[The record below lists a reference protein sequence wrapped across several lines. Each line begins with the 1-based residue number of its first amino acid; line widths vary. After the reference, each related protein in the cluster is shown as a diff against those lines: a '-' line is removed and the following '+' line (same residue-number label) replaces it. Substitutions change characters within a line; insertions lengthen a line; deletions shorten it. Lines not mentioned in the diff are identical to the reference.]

1 MRGAKSAK
9 WVAIAAV
16 VALGATACGGGGD
29 DNSSG
34 GGSKGNG
41 VVSVEIG
48 EPQNSLVP
56 SNTYETEGGQVINAL
71 FTGLT
76 KLDADNK
83 VVNAM
88 AESIESKDN
97 KVWTIKLK
105 SGYTFHNGEKVT
117 AQSFADAWNYG
128 ANQTNAQ
135 QTNPLFSHIAGYA
148 DLNPGEGKK
157 PTTDKL
163 SGLKVVDDSTLQVTL
178 SGAFSAFPSQLSF
191 TAFVPLPKA
200 FFKDPKAFGEAPIGN
215 GPFKM
220 SGTFKH
226 NQEIDTVKYDKYP
239 DASKIEVKG
248 VDFKIYSN
256 PDTAYKDLVA
266 GNLDSLLT
274 IPTSGLP
281 TYHKDLNGRYI
292 DEADSAVGYIG
303 FPIKYNKAFQ
313 NADLRKAISMSID
326 RKTIS
331 SKIFLGARTPA
342 DDYISPIID
351 GYRKGACGEACTYN
365 PTKAKELYKQSGGL
379 PGNTLEIG
387 YNADGGH
394 KEWVEAVSNEIQQA
408 LGIKV
413 TAKPFEQFQ
422 TILNDLDAKKYQ
434 GAFRMAWSMDY
445 PDMEDYLRPV
455 FSKEAIAN
463 GSNYSGY
470 TNETFEQLLVQG
482 DQAPTHEEAI
492 KKYQAADDVLLKD
505 LPYIPVYFYTMNA
518 GFSDKIKSMKVA
530 GHQILWDTVKLS

>member
-29 DNSSG
+29 DSSSG
-34 GGSKGNG
+34 GGKGNG
-41 VVSVEIG
+41 IVSVEIG

-56 SNTYETEGGQVINAL
+56 TNTYETEGGQVINAL

-88 AESIESKDN
+88 AESVESKDN

-135 QTNPLFSHIAGYA
+135 QTNPLFSHIQGYA

-157 PTTDKL
+157 PTTDKM

-191 TAFVPLPKA
+191 TAFVPLPKV
-200 FFKDPKAFGEAPIGN
+200 FFKDPKGFGEAPIGN

-220 SGTFKH
+220 SGKFKH
-226 NQEIDTVKYDKYP
+226 NEAVNVVKYDKYP

-256 PDTAYKDLVA
+256 LDTAYKDLVA
-266 GNLDSLLT
+266 GNLDVQLV
-274 IPTSGLP
+274 IPNSGLP
-281 TYHKDLNGRYI
+281 TYHKDLPGRYI
-292 DEADSAVGYIG
+292 DEADSGVGYIG

-313 NADLRKAISMSID
+313 NADLRNAISMAID

-342 DDYISPIID
+342 DDFISPIID
-351 GYRKGACGEACTYN
+351 GYRKGACTACTLDVA
-365 PTKAKELYKQSGGL
+365 KAKELYKKSGGL

-387 YNADGGH
+387 YNADGDH
-394 KEWVEAVSNEIQQA
+394 KAWVTAVANQIQQN

-434 GAFRMAWSMDY
+434 GAFRMGWNMDY
-445 PDMEDYLRPV
+445 PDMENYLRPI
-455 FSKEAIAN
+455 FSKEAITN
-463 GSNYSGY
+463 GSNYAGY
-470 TNETFEQLLVQG
+470 VNENFEKLLVEG
-482 DQAPTHEEAI
+482 DQAATHEEAI
-492 KKYQAADDVLLKD
+492 KKYQQADDVILKD
-505 LPYIPVYFYTMNA
+505 MPYIPVYFYTLNS
-518 GFSDKIKSMKVA
+518 GFSDKVKSLKIA
-530 GHQILWDTVKLS
+530 GHQILWDSVKLS

>member
-29 DNSSG
+29 DDSS
-34 GGSKGNG
+34 GSKGNG

-48 EPQNSLVP
+48 EPQNSLIP
-56 SNTYETEGGQVINAL
+56 TNTYETEGGQVINAL

-76 KLDADNK
+76 KLDASNK

-88 AESIESKDN
+88 AQSIETTDN

-105 SGYTFHNGEKVT
+105 PGYTFHNGEKVT
-117 AQSFADAWNYG
+117 AQSYIDAWNYG

-135 QTNPLFSHIAGYA
+135 QTNALFNHIAGWS

-157 PTTDKL
+157 PSTDKM
-163 SGLKVVDDSTLQVTL
+163 SGLKAVDDNTLQVTL
-178 SGAFSAFPSQLSF
+178 TDSFSAFPTQLSF
-191 TAFVPLPKA
+191 TSFVPLPQA

-220 SGTFKH
+220 SGKFKH
-226 NQEIDTVKYDKYP
+226 NEAINVVKYDKYP

-256 PDTAYKDLVA
+256 IDTAYKDLVA

-281 TYHKDLNGRYI
+281 TYHKDLDGRYI

-313 NADLRKAISMSID
+313 DADLRKAISMSID
-326 RKTIS
+326 RKTIA

-351 GYRKGACGEACTYN
+351 GYRKGACGEACTLN
-365 PTKAKELYKQSGGL
+365 PTEAKALYKKSGGL

-394 KEWVEAVSNEIQQA
+394 KEWVEAVANQIQQN

-434 GAFRMAWSMDY
+434 GAFRMGWSMDY
-445 PDMEDYLRPV
+445 PDMEDYLRPI
-455 FSKEAIAN
+455 FSKDAITS
-463 GSNYSGY
+463 GSNYAGY
-470 TNETFEQLLVQG
+470 VNEDFEKLLVEG
-482 DQAPTHEEAI
+482 DKAPTHEDAI
-492 KKYQAADDVLLKD
+492 KKYQEADDVLLKD
-505 LPYIPVYFYTMNA
+505 MPYIPVYFYTMNA

>member
-16 VALGATACGGGGD
+16 VALGATACGGGGGD
-29 DNSSG
+29 SSSG
-34 GGSKGNG
+34 AGKGNG

-76 KLDADNK
+76 KLDASNK

-88 AESIESKDN
+88 AESIETKDN

-117 AQSFADAWNYG
+117 AQSFVDAWNYG

-135 QTNPLFSHIAGYA
+135 QTNPLFSHIQGYS

-157 PTTDKL
+157 PSTDQM
-163 SGLKVVDDSTLQVTL
+163 SGLKAVDDSTLQVTL

-200 FFKDPKAFGEAPIGN
+200 FFKDPKGFGEAPIGN

-220 SGTFKH
+220 KGKFKH
-226 NQEIDTVKYDKYP
+226 NEQIDTTKYDKYP

-248 VDFKIYSN
+248 VNFKIYSN

-281 TYHKDLNGRYI
+281 TYKKDLPNRTI

-303 FPIKYNKAFQ
+303 FPIKYNKSFQ
-313 NADLRKAISMSID
+313 NADLRKAISMAID
-326 RKTIS
+326 RQTIAD
-331 SKIFLGARTPA
+331 KVFLGARTPA

-351 GYRKGACGEACTYN
+351 GYRKGACGDACTLN
-365 PTKAKELYKQSGGL
+365 VAKAKELYKKSGGL
-379 PGNTLEIG
+379 PGNKLELG

-394 KEWVEAVSNEIQQA
+394 KEWIEAVANQLQQN
-408 LGIKV
+408 LGLKV

-445 PDMEDYLRPV
+445 PDAEDYLRPV
-455 FSKEAIAN
+455 FSKDAIAN

-470 TNETFEQLLVQG
+470 VNQDFEKLLVKG
-482 DQAPTHEEAI
+482 DQAPTHEDAV
-492 KKYQAADDVLLKD
+492 KFYQQADDVLLKD
-505 LPYIPVYFYTMNA
+505 MPYIPVYFYTLNA

>member
-16 VALGATACGGGGD
+16 VALGATACGGGGND
-29 DNSSG
+29 DTSG
-34 GGSKGNG
+34 KGKGDG

-56 SNTYETEGGQVINAL
+56 TNTYETEGGQVINAL

-135 QTNPLFSHIAGYA
+135 QTNPLFSHIQGYA

-157 PTTDKL
+157 PKTDKL
-163 SGLKVVDDSTLQVTL
+163 SGLKVIDDNTLQVTL

-191 TAFVPLPKA
+191 TAFVPLPKV
-200 FFKDPKAFGEAPIGN
+200 FFKDPKGFGEAPIGN

-220 SGTFKH
+220 KGTFKH
-226 NQEIDTVKYDKYP
+226 NEEIDTTKYDKYP

-248 VDFKIYSN
+248 VNFKVYSN
-256 PDTAYKDLVA
+256 LDTAYKDLVA

-281 TYHKDLNGRYI
+281 TYHKDLPGRYI

-326 RKTIS
+326 RKTIAD
-331 SKIFLGARTPA
+331 KIFLGARTPA
-342 DDYISPIID
+342 DDYISPIVD
-351 GYRKGACGEACTYN
+351 GYRKGACGDACTLN
-365 PTKAKELYKQSGGL
+365 PTEAKALYKKSGGL

-394 KEWVEAVSNEIQQA
+394 KEWVEAVANQIQQN

-434 GAFRMAWSMDY
+434 GAFRMGWSMDY
-445 PDMEDYLRPV
+445 PDMEDYLRPI
-455 FSKEAIAN
+455 FSKDAITN
-463 GSNYSGY
+463 GSNYAGY
-470 TNETFEQLLVQG
+470 VNEDFEKLLVQG
-482 DQAPTHEEAI
+482 DQAATHEEAV

-505 LPYIPVYFYTMNA
+505 MPYIPVYFYTMNA

>member
-29 DNSSG
+29 SGSSA
-34 GGSKGNG
+34 KGDG
-41 VVSVEIG
+41 TVSVEIG

-56 SNTYETEGGQVINAL
+56 TNTYETEGGQVINAL

-76 KLDADNK
+76 KLDASNK

-88 AESIESKDN
+88 AQSIDSTDN

-117 AQSFADAWNYG
+117 AQSFIDAWNYG

-135 QTNPLFSHIAGYA
+135 QTNPLFSHIQGYS

-163 SGLKVVDDSTLQVTL
+163 SGLKAVGEDTIQVTL
-178 SGAFSAFPSQLSF
+178 TGAFSAFPSQLSF

-200 FFKDPKAFGEAPIGN
+200 FFKDPKGFGEAPIGN
-215 GPFKM
+215 GPFEMK
-220 SGTFKH
+220 GKFKH
-226 NQEIDTVKYDKYP
+226 NEAISTTKYDKYP

-248 VDFKIYSN
+248 VNFKIYSN
-256 PDTAYKDLVA
+256 LDTAYKDLVA

-281 TYHKDLNGRYI
+281 TYKKDLPNRTL
-292 DEADSAVGYIG
+292 DEPDSAVGYIG
-303 FPIKYNKAFQ
+303 FPVKYNKAFQ
-313 NADLRKAISMSID
+313 NPDLRKAISMSID

-331 SKIFLGARTPA
+331 DKIFLGARTPA

-351 GYRKGACGEACTYN
+351 GYRKGACGEACTLN
-365 PTKAKELYKQSGGL
+365 PAKAKELYKKSGGL

-394 KEWVEAVSNEIQQA
+394 KDWVEAVANQIQQN
-408 LGIKV
+408 LGVKV

-422 TILNDLDAKKYQ
+422 TILNDLDAKKYS

-445 PDMEDYLRPV
+445 PDAENYLRPV
-455 FSKEAIAN
+455 FSKDAIAN

-470 TNETFEQLLVQG
+470 VNEDFEKLLVKA
-482 DQAPTHEEAI
+482 DQAQTHEEAV
-492 KKYQAADDVLLKD
+492 KLYQQADDVLLKD

>member
-1 MRGAKSAK
+1 
-9 WVAIAAV
+9 

-29 DNSSG
+29 DNSS

-56 SNTYETEGGQVINAL
+56 TNTYETEGGQVINAL

-220 SGTFKH
+220 SGKFKH

-256 PDTAYKDLVA
+256 QDTAYKDLVA

-281 TYHKDLNGRYI
+281 TYHKDLDGRYI

-365 PTKAKELYKQSGGL
+365 PSAAKELYKKSGGL

-394 KEWVEAVSNEIQQA
+394 KEWVEAVSNQIQQA

-470 TNETFEQLLVQG
+470 TNEDFEKLLVQG
-482 DQAPTHEEAI
+482 DQAATHEEAI

>member
-29 DNSSG
+29 SGSG
-34 GGSKGNG
+34 GGKSNG
-41 VVSVEIG
+41 IVSMEIG

-56 SNTYETEGGQVINAL
+56 TNTYETEGGQVINAL

-76 KLDADNK
+76 KLDGNNK

-88 AESIESKDN
+88 AQSIETKDN

-105 SGYTFHNGEKVT
+105 PGYTFHNGEKVT
-117 AQSFADAWNYG
+117 AQSFIDAWNYG

-135 QTNPLFSHIAGYA
+135 QTNPLFSHIQGYK

-157 PTTDKL
+157 PKTDKM
-163 SGLKVVDDSTLQVTL
+163 SGLKAIDDNTLQVTL
-178 SGAFSAFPSQLSF
+178 DGPFSAFPSQLSF
-191 TAFVPLPKA
+191 TAFVPVPKA
-200 FFKDPKAFGEAPIGN
+200 FFKDPKGFGEAPIGN
-215 GPFKM
+215 GPFMMK
-220 SGTFKH
+220 GKVKH

-256 PDTAYKDLVA
+256 LDTAYKDLVA
-266 GNLDSLLT
+266 GNLD
-274 IPTSGLP
+274 IDINVPTSGLP
-281 TYHKDLNGRYI
+281 TYKKDLPGRTI

-313 NADLRKAISMSID
+313 NADLRKSISMAID
-326 RKTIS
+326 RKTIAE
-331 SKIFLGARTPA
+331 KVFVGARTPA

-365 PTKAKELYKQSGGL
+365 PSKAKELYKQAGGL
-379 PGNTLEIG
+379 PGNSLEIG

-394 KEWVEAVSNEIQQA
+394 KEWVEAVANQLQQN

-422 TILNDLDAKKYQ
+422 AILNDLDAKKYQ

-455 FSKEAIAN
+455 FSKDAIAN

-470 TNETFEQLLVQG
+470 VNEEFEKLLVKG
-482 DQAPTHEEAI
+482 DQAPTHEEAVKI
-492 KKYQAADDVLLKD
+492 YQQADDVLLKD
-505 LPYIPVYFYTMNA
+505 LPYIPVYFYTLNA
-518 GFSDKIKSMKVA
+518 GFSENIKSMTVA
-530 GHQILWDTVKLS
+530 GHQVLWDTVKLG

>member
-34 GGSKGNG
+34 SGKGGNG
-41 VVSVEIG
+41 VISVEIG

-88 AESIESKDN
+88 AQSIETKDN

-105 SGYTFHNGEKVT
+105 PGYTFHNGEKVT
-117 AQSFADAWNYG
+117 AQSFIDAWNYG

-135 QTNPLFSHIAGYA
+135 QTNPLFSHIEGYG

-163 SGLKVVDDSTLQVTL
+163 SGLKAVDDNTLQVTL
-178 SGAFSAFPSQLSF
+178 TGPFSAFPAQLSF

-200 FFKDPKAFGEAPIGN
+200 FFKDPKGFGEAPIGN

-220 SGTFKH
+220 SGKFKH
-226 NQEIDTVKYDKYP
+226 NEEIDTVKYDKYP
-239 DASKIEVKG
+239 DASKIEPKG
-248 VDFKIYSN
+248 VNFKIYSN
-256 PDTAYKDLVA
+256 LDTAYKDLVA
-266 GNLDSLLT
+266 GNLDVQLV
-274 IPTSGLP
+274 IPNSGLP
-281 TYHKDLNGRYI
+281 TYHKDLPGRYI
-292 DEADSAVGYIG
+292 DEADSGVGYIG

-313 NADLRKAISMSID
+313 NADLRRSISMAID

-331 SKIFLGARTPA
+331 EKIFLGARTPA
-342 DDYISPIID
+342 DDFISPIID
-351 GYRKGACGEACTYN
+351 GYRKGACDACN
-365 PTKAKELYKQSGGL
+365 LDPAKAKELYKKSGGL
-379 PGNTLEIG
+379 PNNTLEIG
-387 YNADGGH
+387 YNADGDH
-394 KEWVEAVSNEIQQA
+394 KAWVEAVANQIQQN

-413 TAKPFEQFQ
+413 VAKPFEQFQ

-434 GAFRMAWSMDY
+434 GAFRMGWNMDY
-445 PDMEDYLRPV
+445 PDMENYLRPI
-455 FSKEAIAN
+455 FSKDAIAN
-463 GSNYSGY
+463 GSNYAGY
-470 TNETFEQLLVQG
+470 VNQDFEKLIVEG
-482 DQAPTHEEAI
+482 DHAPTHEEAV
-492 KKYQAADDVLLKD
+492 KKYQEADDVILKEM
-505 LPYIPVYFYTMNA
+505 PYIPVYFYTLNS
-518 GFSDKIKSMKVA
+518 GFSEKVKSLKIA
-530 GHQILWDTVKLS
+530 GHNILWDTVKLS

>member
-34 GGSKGNG
+34 KSKGNG

-56 SNTYETEGGQVINAL
+56 TNTYETEGGQVINAL

-88 AESIESKDN
+88 AQSIESKDN

-105 SGYTFHNGEKVT
+105 PGYTFHNGEKVT
-117 AQSFADAWNYG
+117 AESFIDAWNYG

-135 QTNPLFSHIAGYA
+135 QTNPLFSHIQGYA

-157 PTTDKL
+157 PKTDKL
-163 SGLKVVDDSTLQVTL
+163 SGLKAIDDNTLQVTL
-178 SGAFSAFPSQLSF
+178 TGAFSAFPSQLSF

-200 FFKDPKAFGEAPIGN
+200 FFKDPKGFGEAPIGN

-220 SGTFKH
+220 KGNFKH
-226 NQEIDTVKYDKYP
+226 NEEIDTTKYDKYP

-248 VDFKIYSN
+248 VNFKIYSN
-256 PDTAYKDLVA
+256 LDTAYKDLVA

-281 TYHKDLNGRYI
+281 TYHKDLPGRYI

-326 RKTIS
+326 RKTIAD
-331 SKIFLGARTPA
+331 KIFLGARTPA

-351 GYRKGACGEACTYN
+351 GYRKGACGDTCTYN
-365 PTKAKELYKQSGGL
+365 PAKAKELYKQSGGL

-394 KEWVEAVSNEIQQA
+394 KEWVEAVSNQIQQA

-413 TAKPFEQFQ
+413 KAKPFEQFQ

-455 FSKEAIAN
+455 FSKDAIAN

-470 TNETFEQLLVQG
+470 VNQDFEKLLVKG

-492 KKYQAADDVLLKD
+492 KIYQQADDVALKD

>member
-29 DNSSG
+29 DGSSG
-34 GGSKGNG
+34 SGKGNG
-41 VVSVEIG
+41 VVSVMIG
-48 EPQNSLVP
+48 EPQNGLVP
-56 SNTYETEGGQVINAL
+56 TNTYETEGGQVINAL

-76 KLDADNK
+76 KLDASNK

-88 AESIESKDN
+88 AQSIETKDN

-105 SGYTFHNGEKVT
+105 PGYTFHNGEKVT
-117 AQSFADAWNYG
+117 AQSFIDAWNYG
-128 ANQTNAQ
+128 ADQTNAQ
-135 QTNPLFSHIAGYA
+135 QTNPLFSHIQGYS

-163 SGLKVVDDSTLQVTL
+163 SGLKAVDDNTLQVTL
-178 SGAFSAFPSQLSF
+178 TAPFAAFTSQLSF

-200 FFKDPKAFGEAPIGN
+200 FFKDPKGFGEAPIGN
-215 GPFKM
+215 GPFKI
-220 SGTFKH
+220 SGKFKH
-226 NQEIDTVKYDKYP
+226 NEAINTTKYDKYP

-274 IPTSGLP
+274 IPNSGLP
-281 TYHKDLNGRYI
+281 TYKKDLPGRTI

-313 NADLRKAISMSID
+313 NADLRKSISMAID

-331 SKIFLGARTPA
+331 EKVFLGARTPA

-351 GYRKGACGEACTYN
+351 GYRKGACGDACTLN
-365 PTKAKELYKQSGGL
+365 VAKAKELYKKSGGL
-379 PGNTLEIG
+379 PGNKLELG

-394 KEWVEAVSNEIQQA
+394 KEWIEAVANQLQQN
-408 LGIKV
+408 LGLKV

-455 FSKEAIAN
+455 FSKDAIAN

-470 TNETFEQLLVQG
+470 VNEDFEKLLAQG
-482 DQAPTHEEAI
+482 DKAATHEESVKI
-492 KKYQAADDVLLKD
+492 YQQADDVLLKD
-505 LPYIPVYFYTMNA
+505 MPYIPVYFYTLNA
-518 GFSDKIKSMKVA
+518 GFSDKIKSMSIA